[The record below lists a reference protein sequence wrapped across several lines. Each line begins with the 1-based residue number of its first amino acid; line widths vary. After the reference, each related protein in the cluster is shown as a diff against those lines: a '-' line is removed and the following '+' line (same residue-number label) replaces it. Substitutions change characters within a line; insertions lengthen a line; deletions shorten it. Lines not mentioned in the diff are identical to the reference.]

1 MLNQQKDSQLS
12 PWEPYRLMSY
22 FLFLTVFGAGIL
34 LALNWKRLGKPEWQG
49 KTMLLSIFLPAIMI
63 ALAIGWTI
71 LLVPGSDLPVQ
82 FVMSVPMLVLGIN
95 FGYLWALARLQD
107 GAYKSFKSQGPGAL
121 DGYHYDVDG
130 ALFFGGIVA
139 IVFAVLAVLIFPLL

>member
-22 FLFLTVFGAGIL
+22 FVFLSVFGAGAL

-49 KTMLLSIFLPAIMI
+49 KTILLSVFLPAIMI
-63 ALAIGWTI
+63 AIAIGWVA
-71 LLVPGSDLPVQ
+71 LSVPGSDFPIQ
-82 FVMSVPMLVLGIN
+82 FVMSIPMLALGIN
-95 FGYLWALARLQD
+95 FGYLWALARLQS
-107 GAYKSFKSQGPGAL
+107 GAYKSFKKQGPGAL
-121 DGYHYDVDG
+121 DGYNYDVDG

-139 IVFAVLAVLIFPLL
+139 IVFAVLAVLVSPLL